1 MPASTRGRAPLRAA
15 LNVETLEGR
24 AMPSAVVPRQP
35 QMVDPALV
43 HVAPG
48 PHGVYVA
55 GLSVAVQLHNPGSM
69 RVVSRV
75 VVNGELVAKF
85 AGKPHF
91 AAIGPALSSD
101 ENGNPV
107 ETGGTSVSANG
118 RHLGTFQA
126 HPTIT
131 REVVIHINRHGVAAR
146 VLTYRVTGTPYL
158 PPAANDAAP
167 WQAPVVE

>member
-1 MPASTRGRAPLRAA
+1 MPANTRGRAPLRAA
-15 LNVETLEGR
+15 LNVENLEGR
-24 AMPSAVVPRQP
+24 DVPSAVIPRRP

-43 HVAPG
+43 QVAAG
-48 PHGVYVA
+48 PQQVYVA
-55 GLSVAVQLHNPGSM
+55 GLSVAVQLHNPGAM
-69 RVVSRV
+69 RVVSRI

-101 ENGNPV
+101 ANGNPV

-118 RHLGTFQA
+118 RHLGTFEQ

-131 REVVIHINRHGVAAR
+131 RDAFVYINRQGVAVR

-158 PPAANDAAP
+158 PPAANDAPP
-167 WQAPVVE
+167 WQAPVVG

>member
-1 MPASTRGRAPLRAA
+1 MPANTRGRAPLRAA

-24 AMPSAVVPRQP
+24 TMPSAVVPRRA
-35 QMVDPALV
+35 QMVDPA
-43 HVAPG
+43 HVRVAAG
-48 PHGVYVA
+48 PQGVYVA
-55 GLSVAVQLHNPGSM
+55 GASVAVQLHNPAAM

-85 AGKPHF
+85 VGKPQF

-101 ENGNPV
+101 ANGNPV

-118 RHLGTFQA
+118 RHLGTFQS

-131 REVVIHINRHGVAAR
+131 REMFIHINRNGVAVR
-146 VLTYRVTGTPYL
+146 VLTYRVTGTP
-158 PPAANDAAP
+158 
-167 WQAPVVE
+167 

>member
-55 GLSVAVQLHNPGSM
+55 GASVAKQLHNPAAM
-69 RVVSRV
+69 RVVS
-75 VVNGELVAKF
+75 
-85 AGKPHF
+85 
-91 AAIGPALSSD
+91 LS
-101 ENGNPV
+101 
-107 ETGGTSVSANG
+107 
-118 RHLGTFQA
+118 L
-126 HPTIT
+126 
-131 REVVIHINRHGVAAR
+131 IHI
-146 VLTYRVTGTPYL
+146 
-158 PPAANDAAP
+158 
-167 WQAPVVE
+167 